1 MPFDQS
7 EYINSY
13 NKRNYK
19 MIPFRVRLDDEDVM
33 KKLSSVPSKNNYIL
47 SLIYND
53 INPSVLTIKQIKDR
67 VLPILAKHGINE
79 VYLFG
84 SYARGE
90 AKSTSDVDIYCS
102 AGDVKSFVDQGLL
115 EEELEKALGKSVD
128 LLFIGSRMD
137 EYFKAQL
144 DGDKIRLC

>member
-1 MPFDQS
+1 MPFNQS

-53 INPSVLTIKQIKDR
+53 INPSILTIKQIKDR
-67 VLPILAKHGINE
+67 ILPILAKHGINE

-102 AGDVKSFVDQGLL
+102 AGDVKSFVDQGFL
-115 EEELEKALGKSVD
+115 EEELEKALGKSAD

>member
-1 MPFDQS
+1 MPFNQS

-53 INPSVLTIKQIKDR
+53 INPSILTIKQIKDR
-67 VLPILAKHGINE
+67 ILPILAKHGINE

-102 AGDVKSFVDQGLL
+102 AGDVKSFVDQGFL
-115 EEELEKALGKSVD
+115 EEELENALGKSVD

>member
-1 MPFDQS
+1 MPFNQS

-19 MIPFRVRLDDEDVM
+19 MIPFRVRLDDEDIM

-53 INPSVLTIKQIKDR
+53 INPSILTIKQIKDR
-67 VLPILAKHGINE
+67 ILPILAKHGIDE

-102 AGDVKSFVDQGLL
+102 AGDVKSFVDQGFL

>member
-1 MPFDQS
+1 MPFNQS

-53 INPSVLTIKQIKDR
+53 INPSILTIKQIKDR
-67 VLPILAKHGINE
+67 ILPILAKHGINE

-90 AKSTSDVDIYCS
+90 AKSTSDVDIYCR
-102 AGDVKSFVDQGLL
+102 AGDVKSFVDQGFL